1 VELLKIK
8 PVALLSAREKMPF
21 EVTPFLPYLT
31 RLQTV
36 APDKVAVAPSGQ
48 RKNATVPGASEE

>member
-1 VELLKIK
+1 LKIK
-8 PVALLSAREKMPF
+8 PVAVLSAREKMQF

-31 RLQTV
+31 RLQPA

-48 RKNATVPGASEE
+48 RESGTVPAGSEE